1 MTPRGHPR
9 RSADPHNLNA
19 LAAIGGFVAAIASSV
34 SACTAWWALRAEQ
47 RGWIGPPE
55 ITTARSR
62 TEPEVS
68 FTFTFKNTGHS
79 PTRGLYIGATVVDG
93 AHWPERVDTICQ
105 SGKRAATT
113 ETNFY
118 NWSSIPDAPFVI
130 SRVPER
136 DFQNIPISELIGDN
150 YVVGCVVYGDQIGS
164 DLHKT
169 GFVASLQIEGQK
181 VSVASIIRHS
191 TRLTSTPWPNAS
203 TNPAHRWIS
212 PTCRA
217 GGI

>member
-1 MTPRGHPR
+1 MAPKRHPR
-9 RSADPHNLNA
+9 RGGDPHNFNA
-19 LAAIGGFVAAIASSV
+19 LAVITGFVAAIASSV

-55 ITTARSR
+55 IKIAKGP
-62 TEPEVS
+62 TESNVS
-68 FTFTFKNTGHS
+68 FTFTFKNTGHT

-105 SGKRAATT
+105 RGKRAATSAAT
-113 ETNFY
+113 DFY

-130 SRVPER
+130 NRPPEK

-169 GFVASLQIEGQK
+169 GFVASLQIEGQN
-181 VSVASIIRHS
+181 VTVANIYAIR
-191 TRLTSTPWPNAS
+191 PD
-203 TNPAHRWIS
+203 
-212 PTCRA
+212 
-217 GGI
+217 